1 MENARHLD
9 ERLKRII
16 GEVSKRTG
24 GEINRNLLGDFERS
38 IRSILEEHSRLETF
52 RFLALVKKTVDR
64 I

>member
-16 GEVSKRTG
+16 REVSIRTG
-24 GEINRNLLGDFERS
+24 GEINKTLLHDFAHSTRVV
-38 IRSILEEHSRLETF
+38 LEEHCRQETT
-52 RFLALVKKTVDR
+52 RFLALFKNAVDK

>member
-16 GEVSKRTG
+16 REVSVRTG
-24 GEINRNLLGDFERS
+24 GEINRNLLHD
-38 IRSILEEHSRLETF
+38 LEHSIQNIVQEHCRRETN
-52 RFLALVKKTVDR
+52 RFLALFKNAVDR

>member
-24 GEINRNLLGDFERS
+24 CEINKTLLNDFEHS
-38 IRSILEEHSRLETF
+38 VKNILEERCQRETT
-52 RFLALVKKTVDR
+52 RFLVLFKKAVDR

>member
-24 GEINRNLLGDFERS
+24 GEINRNLLGDFEHS
-38 IRSILEEHSRLETF
+38 IRRILEEQGRLETF
-52 RFLALVKKTVDR
+52 RFLALIKKAVDR